1 MPNNSS
7 DSNRTDEPVVDPG
20 LGADLE
26 AAQPPGGTAKRG
38 PGSAKDSMDGTQ
50 IVHRVVASRSD
61 RRFDIVNTIFLIA
74 IVVIIGYPLWFVV
87 IASISDPQAVEAG
100 RVWLWPVDLTLD
112 GYKRVFAESAI
123 WTGYRNTII
132 YTLIGVAL
140 HLFLVLPC
148 AYALSRKNVV
158 GRTVITWYILFT
170 MLFSGGMIPTYLVVK
185 NLGMLDTL
193 WAVVVPG
200 AAGAWSILVGR
211 AFFKQ
216 TVPEELN
223 ESAKV
228 DGASDFQVFLR
239 IAIPLSAPI
248 IATLAL
254 FHGVGLWNEYF
265 KALIYLSDRDKYTL
279 QLILRE
285 LLIVSQ
291 DATQGGG
298 TDGGEAGSLVEQL
311 RLASLIKYAVMIV
324 ASLPLLIVYPFL
336 QRFFTKGVLIGSVK
350 E

>member
-1 MPNNSS
+1 MSTNTTT
-7 DSNRTDEPVVDPG
+7 TDPTQE
-20 LGADLE
+20 
-26 AAQPPGGTAKRG
+26 
-38 PGSAKDSMDGTQ
+38 SMDGSQ
-50 IVHRVVASRSD
+50 ITHKVVRSNSD
-61 RRFDIVNTIFLIA
+61 RRFDFINNAFLVLVCI
-74 IVVIIGYPLWFVV
+74 IIGYPLWFVA
-87 IASISDPQAVEAG
+87 IASISDPHAVETG
-100 RVWLWPVDLTLD
+100 QVWLWPVDFTLD
-112 GYKRVFAESAI
+112 GYARVFSESSI

-132 YTLIGVAL
+132 YTVVGVL
-140 HLFLVLPC
+140 VHLAIVLPC
-148 AYALSRKNVV
+148 AYALSRKELV
-158 GRTVITWYILFT
+158 GRLGVTWYILFT
-170 MLFSGGMIPTYLVVK
+170 MLFNGGLIPTYLVVK
-185 NLGMLDTL
+185 DLGLLDTL
-193 WAVVVPG
+193 WAVVLPG

-211 AFFKQ
+211 AFFTQ
-216 TVPEELN
+216 TVPDEIA

-228 DGASDFQVFLR
+228 DGASDFQIFFK

-265 KALIYLSDRDKYTL
+265 KALIYLSDRGKYTL

-291 DATQGGG
+291 DAAQ
-298 TDGGEAGSLVEQL
+298 GEAGSADSIAEQL

-350 E
+350 G